1 VGSAFSVELTALIVL
16 ALLILV
22 MRWVFGGGKRRYR
35 RVPIDAAQ
43 SDELGLLTVV
53 APSLDRDAA
62 IRTRARLGEADI
74 RSSMSRRRD
83 GRFDVLVFDADLEQA
98 RTLLR

>member
-16 ALLILV
+16 ALLVLV
-22 MRWVFGGGKRRYR
+22 MRWVFGGKRRYR

-53 APSLDRDAA
+53 ATSLDRDAA
-62 IRTRARLGEADI
+62 MRTRARLGEADI